1 MIFMLCSIFE
11 KNLSEAEIREELSI
25 AGMSNMPQFDLYVDL
40 VKRTRNELKEM
51 LKSANN
57 NSINEYLGLC

>member
-1 MIFMLCSIFE
+1 MLNFLR

>member
-1 MIFMLCSIFE
+1 MIAMLNFLR